1 MSKTITT
8 LVTEAITKID
18 GFDANAFF
26 VEFVPYFNE
35 FYGTSGIYPNKLGSD
50 ISAHDMLEGT
60 ISLLNDR
67 PDYEWCGDSVDRE
80 LLRDALVNVGKLDPK
95 Y

>member
-1 MSKTITT
+1 MSTTVTSLITKAITT
-8 LVTEAITKID
+8 IE

-35 FYGTSGIYPNKLGSD
+35 FYGTDGIYPNKLGGD

-60 ISLLNDR
+60 LSLLNDR
-67 PDYEWCGDSVDRE
+67 PDYEWAGDSVDRE
-80 LLRDALVNVGKLDPK
+80 LLRDALREVGKLDPK